1 MSENS
6 CAFCKIATGEEESEI
21 VYGEER
27 VAFHSVGGASLARV
41 LVVSE
46 DHVASPEEIGV
57 LPEGRVTNMDT
68 AESGYTISTNN
79 GSDAGQEI
87 FLHPHAHVM
96 GDRK

>member
-6 CAFCKIATGEEESEI
+6 CAFCRIATGEEESEI
-21 VYGEER
+21 VHGEEG
-27 VAFHSVGGASLARV
+27 VDFHGVGGASLARG
-41 LVVSE
+41 LVVPE

-68 AESGYTISTNN
+68 AESGYTIRTNN
-79 GSDAGQEI
+79 GSDAGQGI
-87 FLHPHAHVM
+87 FLHPLTHVM